1 MVKSGRSS
9 SKRKSGRSANRQVHP
24 ALAHSQSDRTA
35 DTTGGHSGSSRLYPC
50 QGNGSETGE
59 TESLGHA
66 YPDIASPAS
75 PIKERQQHRF
85 LERQMSDH
93 QVGDITRD
101 RGTSEGFAPG
111 HLRRRRSIDSYRSR
125 SGSENPN
132 LASIISHYMHGIDAE
147 STTGMLAARY
157 YGNMAQIPEDA
168 DRLPRPMNST
178 LPLVSLSVMNGGRN
192 LRTQSPH
199 DSDESSQRRQSRFI
213 RSRADTEG
221 ALLGL
226 SSVSVPVANADQSM
240 LLDENQSLPAAEGPF
255 AETTWH
261 QLDSSDIAAVAYK
274 DRTPI
279 DMAPEQATSSSVAA
293 KPAPATDGMAEV
305 MPIIHTPPRP
315 EIVAEPSSAEFAHP
329 GNDLTGV
336 QALPPDMLSYL
347 MPPRP
352 DVLPAAGLEEQK
364 PDMTTRSFMAAPTA
378 ASSSMRRLS
387 LGSCAFAEP
396 SERMDGLGVRT
407 DSRQSSQAHSGSRKQ
422 QMGAIQYKPAATT
435 KKTAIARGAPGLSY
449 MFSPTISASRPSSVI
464 GMTAPPT
471 SMLPPREAYAAVAEG
486 HHSMLQLPV
495 SGSPKSVTPPEGS
508 QLHIV
513 RHQCESGEATAGANP
528 SAGMFTHKAER
539 KKYGSINIGA
549 LEQFLEEGEVQD
561 STSDDDSCD
570 NDDAGWEE
578 DYPGSSPRSRTTS
591 TGQSTCSSTRDRLA
605 HDSMTP
611 ARLVAQQLQPLQ
623 NSRLHTPRQ
632 SLPGIYDSIGN
643 NGGVRATGSMNY
655 RNSPRVRSIG
665 RSSMPDERMPLL
677 MHSAVAIEPPLYSTD
692 LPEFVIPA
700 DMPNTG
706 EIGGRRQYSSPRDPG
721 QLSKDASGR
730 RRGKGRSRGRNR
742 KHHEELFLDKDGF
755 IDESYR
761 FTFFNPAVGTIR
773 AQEFAD
779 LRTPGMDLAALLQVG
794 GCFWIDVLLPS
805 FHEMHLFSK
814 IFGIHALT
822 VEDIMTQD
830 VREKCE
836 IHANYYFVCFRSFD
850 NDPNSEA
857 YLEPKCI
864 YNVVLREGI
873 ITFHMDPAVHQYHV
887 LRRIRRQ
894 IDHIVV
900 TPDWLNYAII
910 DDITDLL
917 APILQIIE
925 FDVDAIDELVLVIS
939 SSEQSD
945 MLLRISTVRKRIM
958 MVMRLLQGKADV
970 VRALTKRFET
980 ATAMSMNAFAGT
992 QGIAAERIVANRGS
1006 PVWGRDSDSQPRR
1019 TSSSEHAWIAPAE
1032 MALDQ
1037 RKGQETLLYLG
1048 DVLDHIVTMM
1058 QNAAHYDNI
1067 LGRAHANYLA
1077 QISIELTESSN
1088 RTNDVM
1094 AKLSALAAIVVPLN
1108 FITGMWGA
1116 NVKVPGQEYDDLH
1129 YFFCIL
1135 GMCLLYVIVA
1145 IAWARYYKIF

>member
-9 SKRKSGRSANRQVHP
+9 SKRKSGRSANRQVRP
-24 ALAHSQSDRTA
+24 ALGHSQSDRTV
-35 DTTGGHSGSSRLYPC
+35 DTVGGHSGSSRLYPC

-59 TESLGHA
+59 TESPGHA
-66 YPDIASPAS
+66 YPDTTS
-75 PIKERQQHRF
+75 PIRERQQHRF

-93 QVGDITRD
+93 QIGDIT

-125 SGSENPN
+125 SGSDNPN
-132 LASIISHYMHGIDAE
+132 LANIISHYMHGIDAE
-147 STTGMLAARY
+147 GSTGMMAARY

-213 RSRADTEG
+213 RTRADTEG

-226 SSVSVPVANADQSM
+226 SSVSVPVTSVDQSI
-240 LLDENQSLPAAEGPF
+240 LLDANQSLPVAEGPF
-255 AETTWH
+255 AEATRR
-261 QLDSSDIAAVAYK
+261 QLDSGDIAAVTPK
-274 DRTPI
+274 DRAPI
-279 DMAPEQATSSSVAA
+279 DMAPEQASNNSVLAIQ
-293 KPAPATDGMAEV
+293 APATGGVAEV
-305 MPIIHTPPRP
+305 CSSIHTPTRP

-329 GNDLTGV
+329 VADLTGI

-352 DVLPAAGLEEQK
+352 DALPAAGLEEQK
-364 PDMTTRSFMAAPTA
+364 PDMSTPSFMAAPTA

-387 LGSCAFAEP
+387 LGSCAFVES

-407 DSRQSSQAHSGSRKQ
+407 DSRQSSQAHSSSRKQ

-471 SMLPPREAYAAVAEG
+471 PMLPPRGAVAEG

-495 SGSPKSVTPPEGS
+495 SGSPKSVPPPEES
-508 QLHIV
+508 QLHIA
-513 RHQCESGEATAGANP
+513 RLQCESGEATAGTNNTG
-528 SAGMFTHKAER
+528 SGMFIHKAER

-549 LEQFLEEGEVQD
+549 LEQFLEEGEVPD

-570 NDDAGWEE
+570 DNDAGWEE
-578 DYPGSSPRSRTTS
+578 DYPGSSPRSRTSS

-605 HDSMTP
+605 HNSMTP
-611 ARLVAQQLQPLQ
+611 ARLAAQQPLQ
-623 NSRLHTPRQ
+623 NSRQQSPRQ
-632 SLPGIYDSIGN
+632 SLPGIYESIGN
-643 NGGVRATGSMNY
+643 NGGVRTTGSMSY
-655 RNSPRVRSIG
+655 RQSPRVRSIG

-677 MHSAVAIEPPLYSTD
+677 MHSAVTIEPPLYSTD
-692 LPEFVIPA
+692 PPEFVIPA
-700 DMPNTG
+700 DVPNID
-706 EIGGRRQYSSPRDPG
+706 EIGSRREYSSPRDPG
-721 QLSKDASGR
+721 QLPKDASGR
-730 RRGKGRSRGRNR
+730 RRGKGRGRGRNR

-830 VREKCE
+830 AREKCE

-992 QGIAAERIVANRGS
+992 QGIAAERIVANRTS
-1006 PVWGRDSDSQPRR
+1006 PIWDQDSQPRR
-1019 TSSSEHAWIAPAE
+1019 TNSSEQAWIAPAE

-1088 RTNDVM
+1088 RTNDVV

>member
-1 MVKSGRSS
+1 
-9 SKRKSGRSANRQVHP
+9 
-24 ALAHSQSDRTA
+24 
-35 DTTGGHSGSSRLYPC
+35 
-50 QGNGSETGE
+50 
-59 TESLGHA
+59 
-66 YPDIASPAS
+66 
-75 PIKERQQHRF
+75 
-85 LERQMSDH
+85 MSDH
-93 QVGDITRD
+93 QISDMARG
-101 RGTSEGFAPG
+101 RGTSEGFVPA

-132 LASIISHYMHGIDAE
+132 LASVISQYMHGIDAE
-147 STTGMLAARY
+147 STTDMMAARY
-157 YGNMAQIPEDA
+157 YGNMAQIPEDT

-178 LPLVSLSVMNGGRN
+178 LPLFSISVMNGGRN
-192 LRTQSPH
+192 LRAHSPH
-199 DSDESSQRRQSRFI
+199 DSDESSQRRRSRFI
-213 RSRADTEG
+213 RTRTNTEG
-221 ALLGL
+221 AIPGL
-226 SSVSVPVANADQSM
+226 SPVSVPVPKADLSA
-240 LLDENQSLPAAEGPF
+240 LLDE
-255 AETTWH
+255 H
-261 QLDSSDIAAVAYK
+261 QLEPTAEEPPAEICRRKTYGGDASAFTRPDQVPASLTAEDAASS
-274 DRTPI
+274 
-279 DMAPEQATSSSVAA
+279 SSSVEQAPIA
-293 KPAPATDGMAEV
+293 KDDASPSL
-305 MPIIHTPPRP
+305 HTPPQP
-315 EIVAEPSSAEFAHP
+315 ETTAEPLPTGEFAHH
-329 GNDLTGV
+329 GDDLTGL

-347 MPPRP
+347 
-352 DVLPAAGLEEQK
+352 LPAQPRIPAGSEEQV
-364 PDMTTRSFMAAPTA
+364 PDSATRSLLSAPVE
-378 ASSSMRRLS
+378 ASPSMRRLS
-387 LGSCAFAEP
+387 IGSCAFAEP
-396 SERMDGLGVRT
+396 SYRVDGLGVRAE
-407 DSRQSSQAHSGSRKQ
+407 SRQSSQAHGSRKQ
-422 QMGAIQYKPAATT
+422 HMGAIQYKPAATT

-449 MFSPTISASRPSSVI
+449 MFSPTIGASRPSSVI
-464 GMTAPPT
+464 GLTAPPT
-471 SMLPPREAYAAVAEG
+471 PMLPPREAFATAEG
-486 HHSMLQLPV
+486 HHSMAQLPA
-495 SGSPKSVTPPEGS
+495 SASPKPLTPPAGS
-508 QLHIV
+508 QLHIAGQ
-513 RHQCESGEATAGANP
+513 RNDSGDVTAATNP
-528 SAGMFTHKAER
+528 SPGVFIHKAER

-549 LEQFLEEGEVQD
+549 LEQFLEEGEIPD
-561 STSDDDSCD
+561 STSDDGSCD
-570 NDDAGWEE
+570 EDDDDVSWEE

-605 HDSMTP
+605 RSSMTP
-611 ARLVAQQLQPLQ
+611 AKLLSQPLQ
-623 NSRLHTPRQ
+623 NSRQPTPRQ
-632 SLPGIYDSIGN
+632 SLPCIYE
-643 NGGVRATGSMNY
+643 ATGNRGARSPGSMTN
-655 RNSPRVRSIG
+655 RFPPRVRNSTG
-665 RSSMPDERMPLL
+665 HSSMPDERMPLL
-677 MHSAVAIEPPLYSTD
+677 HSAISIDPPQYATDMSEFVVPAD
-692 LPEFVIPA
+692 LPSA
-700 DMPNTG
+700 D
-706 EIGGRRQYSSPRDPG
+706 ELDRSRQQYSSPRDPG
-721 QLSKDASGR
+721 LLRKDSGEG
-730 RRGKGRSRGRNR
+730 RRGKGHGRRGRKR

-805 FHEMHLFSK
+805 FQEMHLFSK

-917 APILQIIE
+917 APILQVIE
-925 FDVDAIDELVLVIS
+925 FDVDTIDELVLVIS

-980 ATAMSMNAFAGT
+980 ATAMSTTQMNAIAGAS
-992 QGIAAERIVANRGS
+992 AAHAPGATNRAS
-1006 PVWGRDSDSQPRR
+1006 PIWEGDSSQQRR
-1019 TSSSEHAWIAPAE
+1019 RTTSSSEHAWMMPPAVVAAE

-1037 RKGQETLLYLG
+1037 RKGHETLLYLG

-1058 QNAAHYDNI
+1058 QNATHYDNI

-1088 RTNDVM
+1088 RTNDVV

-1108 FITGMWGA
+1108 FITGMWGT

-1129 YFFCIL
+1129 YFFYIL
-1135 GMCLLYVIVA
+1135 GLCMLYVIVA

>member
-1 MVKSGRSS
+1 
-9 SKRKSGRSANRQVHP
+9 
-24 ALAHSQSDRTA
+24 
-35 DTTGGHSGSSRLYPC
+35 
-50 QGNGSETGE
+50 
-59 TESLGHA
+59 
-66 YPDIASPAS
+66 
-75 PIKERQQHRF
+75 
-85 LERQMSDH
+85 MSDY
-93 QVGDITRD
+93 QVGDATRG

-111 HLRRRRSIDSYRSR
+111 HQRRRRSIDSYRSR

-132 LASIISHYMHGIDAE
+132 LASVISHYMHGIDAE

-157 YGNMAQIPEDA
+157 YGNMVQIPEDT

-199 DSDESSQRRQSRFI
+199 DSDELSQRRQSRFI
-213 RSRADTEG
+213 GTRADAEAPPAEVPRHHIDSGDAATATNFRKHSSLDTASANPSSSSIYVKSAPVSDDMTEVKPNVLVP
-221 ALLGL
+221 ALL
-226 SSVSVPVANADQSM
+226 
-240 LLDENQSLPAAEGPF
+240 
-255 AETTWH
+255 
-261 QLDSSDIAAVAYK
+261 
-274 DRTPI
+274 
-279 DMAPEQATSSSVAA
+279 
-293 KPAPATDGMAEV
+293 
-305 MPIIHTPPRP
+305 

-329 GNDLTGV
+329 ANDLTGV

-347 MPPRP
+347 LPPRP
-352 DVLPAAGLEEQK
+352 DVPPAVGLEEQK
-364 PDMTTRSFMAAPTA
+364 PDSATRSFMAAPTA

-387 LGSCAFAEP
+387 LGSCAFTEP
-396 SERMDGLGVRT
+396 SDRVDGLGVRT
-407 DSRQSSQAHSGSRKQ
+407 DSRQSSQAHSSGRKH

-449 MFSPTISASRPSSVI
+449 MFSPTIGASRPSSVV
-464 GMTAPPT
+464 GMTTPPT
-471 SMLPPREAYAAVAEG
+471 PIMLPRESHVAAGEG
-486 HHSMLQLPV
+486 HHSALQFPV
-495 SGSPKSVTPPEGS
+495 SSSPKSLTPPKES
-508 QLHIV
+508 QLHIA
-513 RHQCESGEATAGANP
+513 RRQSESEEAKAGTSPCAD
-528 SAGMFTHKAER
+528 MLIHKAER

-549 LEQFLEEGEVQD
+549 LEKFLEEGEVPD
-561 STSDDDSCD
+561 STSDESSCSVDS
-570 NDDAGWEE
+570 DASWEE
-578 DYPGSSPRSRTTS
+578 DYPGSCPRSRTTS
-591 TGQSTCSSTRDRLA
+591 TGQSTCSSSRDRLTQ
-605 HDSMTP
+605 SPMTP
-611 ARLVAQQLQPLQ
+611 ARLVAQKPQPLMI
-623 NSRLHTPRQ
+623 SRQHTPNQ
-632 SLPGIYDSIGN
+632 SLPGIFDSIGSN
-643 NGGVRATGSMNY
+643 AGARMTGSMGY
-655 RNSPRVRSIG
+655 RSSPRVRNVG
-665 RSSMPDERMPLL
+665 RSSMPDERIPLL
-677 MHSAVAIEPPLYSTD
+677 MQSAVTVEPPRYTSD
-692 LPEFVIPA
+692 LSEYVIPA
-700 DMPNTG
+700 DLAN
-706 EIGGRRQYSSPRDPG
+706 IGKVGNQQIYSSPLDLGKQP
-721 QLSKDASGR
+721 KDVNRR
-730 RRGKGRSRGRNR
+730 RRGQGRGKGRNR

-805 FHEMHLFSK
+805 FQEMHLFSK

-830 VREKCE
+830 AREKCE

-850 NDPNSEA
+850 NDPNSET
-857 YLEPKCI
+857 YLEPKCV

-917 APILQIIE
+917 APILQVIE

-980 ATAMSMNAFAGT
+980 ATAISTSHMNAFVGT
-992 QGIAAERIVANRGS
+992 QGMAAERPAATRSS

-1019 TSSSEHAWIAPAE
+1019 TGSSEHAWVAPADAAVE
-1032 MALDQ
+1032 IALDQ

-1058 QNAAHYDNI
+1058 QNATHYDNI

-1088 RTNDVM
+1088 RTNDVV

-1129 YFFCIL
+1129 YFFTIL